1 MTYVIHTLGCKVNQ
15 YESEALRT
23 LLEAGGYQPCVSGTP
38 DVAIL
43 NSCTVT
49 AESDRKSRQA
59 VRRMRKNWPLAVV
72 VLLGCMSQSSPADA
86 AALTGADIVL
96 GHTGDIDV
104 LSYIGRFLA
113 DRERI
118 VDIRPHCADEK
129 YSGTAPVYAGENVSA
144 VKTRAM
150 IKIEDGCDRR
160 CAYCAIPYARGSVR
174 SKPIDDI
181 EREAAGLK
189 AAGYKEISLVGIN
202 LSDYGKDTGLR
213 FADAINAAARGA
225 NGCRIRLGSLEPD
238 RIDKQTLDT
247 LQSIPNFCPQ
257 FHLSLQSG
265 CEATLRRMNRHY
277 TPGEYFSWLEGIRA
291 RFETAAITTDIM
303 VGFPGE
309 TDEEF
314 AQSAEFVRRCG
325 FAKVHIFPYSR
336 RAGTPAADMPGQ
348 LTSAQKTARAAAM
361 AEIAAAGERS
371 FLRAQTG
378 RTARVLIEK
387 VEAGMSYGY
396 TENYAYTRIPCAGYA
411 DIIYPEGQII
421 NVLIEGESNGELLA
435 KLI

>member
-1 MTYVIHTLGCKVNQ
+1 LTYVIHTLGCKVNQ

-23 LLEAGGYQPCVSGTP
+23 LLEAGGYQPCALGTP

-72 VLLGCMSQSSPADA
+72 VLLGCMAQSSPDKA
-86 AALTGADIVL
+86 AALIGADIVL
-96 GHTGDIDV
+96 GHTGDIDI
-104 LSYIGRFLA
+104 LSYIDRFLA
-113 DRERI
+113 ERERI
-118 VDIRPHCADEK
+118 VDIRLHSADEK
-129 YSGTAPVYAGENVSA
+129 YSGPMPLYSGENVST

-150 IKIEDGCDRR
+150 IKIEDGCDRC
-160 CAYCAIPYARGSVR
+160 CAYCAIPHARGPVR
-174 SKPIDDI
+174 SKSIDDI

-189 AAGYKEISLVGIN
+189 AAGYTEISLVGIN
-202 LSDYGKDTGLR
+202 LGDYGKDTGQR
-213 FADAINAAARGA
+213 FTDAIMAAARGA
-225 NGCRIRLGSLEPD
+225 AGCRLRLGSLEPD
-238 RIDKQTLDT
+238 RIDKQTLDM
-247 LQSIPNFCPQ
+247 LQSIPGFCPQ

-277 TPGEYFSWLEGIRA
+277 TPNEYFSLIKCIRA
-291 RFETAAITTDIM
+291 QFDIAAITTDVM

-336 RAGTPAADMPGQ
+336 RAGTPAAEMPGQ
-348 LTSAQKTARAAAM
+348 LTSAQKAERAAVM
-361 AEIAAAGERS
+361 AEITAVGERD
-371 FLRAQTG
+371 FMKAQVG

-387 VEAGMSYGY
+387 TGEGAVYGY
-396 TENYAYTRIPCAGYA
+396 TENYVHTCIQCAGMN
-411 DIIYPEGQII
+411 EGQIVT
-421 NVLIEGESNGELLA
+421 VLIEDESDGELLA
-435 KLI
+435 RLI